1 VNIQIFPEIDQ
12 FCAKILFTW
21 NPGNQYPQ
29 GYAAQPPMPHL
40 VGVGL
45 RFVAVLIDGI
55 LLMIVGYLLS
65 LVFGG
70 SKSSGFELQ
79 GPGAFLWFAVGFA
92 YYIFFEGTRGATP
105 GKMALGMRV
114 IKEDGSPC
122 DMKAAVVRTLLR
134 IVDGLLFYLVAA
146 ILVWT
151 SDRKQRLG
159 DRIAGTLVVKG

>member
-1 VNIQIFPEIDQ
+1 
-12 FCAKILFTW
+12 
-21 NPGNQYPQ
+21 
-29 GYAAQPPMPHL
+29 MPHL

-92 YYIFFEGTRGATP
+92 YYIFFEGTRGATCRFSP
-105 GKMALGMRV
+105 IMTAVFPPPIAL
-114 IKEDGSPC
+114 E
-122 DMKAAVVRTLLR
+122 T
-134 IVDGLLFYLVAA
+134 
-146 ILVWT
+146 
-151 SDRKQRLG
+151 
-159 DRIAGTLVVKG
+159 